1 MIEYPDDDLV
11 LQEAE
16 RHGLPEPV
24 LIRDLVRIVEVM
36 NLERQGFFGKESV
49 LAGSMA
55 LRCFGSPRFT
65 VYDAD
70 FSTSEDASPRPDVL
84 QRMLAYED
92 DDLVIAPAK
101 LTPHDARG
109 TAWKSE
115 PIGYE
120 PVFTDLVPDPRERS
134 FKADISFRGLVCE
147 GIELELQVPYDMGL
161 WSAPPTVWVMDPHEV
176 AAEKILGWCV
186 NRMAKHYADLG
197 FIALASQRA
206 PRPLIVLDGDRL
218 RDTTAA
224 KLAAMRELQPSR
236 YAAYRSI
243 DDLADDLHRT
253 PALSEAQWRDLV
265 YLRGH
270 RDRFTPELLA
280 KAVRRLLVPMLRR
293 S

>member
-1 MIEYPDDDLV
+1 MIEYPDDELV
-11 LQEAE
+11 MEEAK

-24 LIRDLVRIVEVM
+24 LIRDLVRIVEVI
-36 NLERQGFFGKESV
+36 NLARQGFFGKESV
-49 LAGSMA
+49 LAGSIA

-70 FSTSEDASPRPDVL
+70 FSTSEDASPRPDVFK
-84 QRMLAYED
+84 RMLAYED
-92 DDLVIAPAK
+92 DDLVIEPAK

-115 PIGYE
+115 PIAYE
-120 PVFTDLVPDPRERS
+120 PIFTTLVPDPGDRS

-147 GIELELQVPYDMGL
+147 GIERELRVPYDMGL
-161 WSAPPTVWVMDPHEV
+161 WLEPPTVWVMDPHEV

-206 PRPLIVLDGDRL
+206 PDRLIALDGGRL
-218 RDTTAA
+218 REATAA
-224 KLAAMRELQPSR
+224 KLARMQGLQPSR

-243 DDLADDLHRT
+243 DELANDLDFAPR
-253 PALSEAQWRDLV
+253 LSDTRWRDLV
-265 YLRGH
+265 YVRGH
-270 RDRFTPELLA
+270 RDRFAPNLLVR
-280 KAVRRLLVPMLRR
+280 AVRRLLVPMLRR
-293 S
+293 